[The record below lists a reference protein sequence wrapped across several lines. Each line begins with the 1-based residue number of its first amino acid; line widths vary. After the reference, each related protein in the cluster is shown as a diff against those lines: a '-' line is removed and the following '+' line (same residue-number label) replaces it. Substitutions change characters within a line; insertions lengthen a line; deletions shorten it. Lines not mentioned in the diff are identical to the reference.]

1 MVTESPTVAIGV
13 SRWHVTFGSPG
24 EGVALRDYFRR
35 LGLIADLRGPT
46 TVELVAADADDH
58 DIPSYVNS
66 WMNVNQVALASCRA
80 DLPAPFLLPPPGPP
94 RLGELLVRRGLISEE
109 DLSWAIGEARATGTL
124 LGLVLLRERLIFED
138 ELARALSEQFEIPY
152 INIGV
157 IGVNPSVARLLPAS
171 VGAAAAAI
179 PIRWDGDAVLVG
191 FADPTDP
198 QALAAVTEH
207 LPNLATAVVE
217 LTEIKLAWR
226 EVKAA

>member
-1 MVTESPTVAIGV
+1 MVTESPAVTVGA
-13 SRWHVTFGSPG
+13 SRWHVTFGSDG

-35 LGLIADLRGPT
+35 LGLVADLKGPAT
-46 TVELVAADADDH
+46 IELVAADADDH
-58 DIPSYVNS
+58 DIPSYVDS
-66 WMNVNQVALASCRA
+66 WTTINQVAVEFRRA
-80 DLPAPFLLPPPGPP
+80 DMPMPFLLPPPGPP
-94 RLGELLVRRGLISEE
+94 RLGELLVRRGLISEA

-179 PIRWDGDAVLVG
+179 PIRWVGDAILVG

-226 EVKAA
+226 EINAA